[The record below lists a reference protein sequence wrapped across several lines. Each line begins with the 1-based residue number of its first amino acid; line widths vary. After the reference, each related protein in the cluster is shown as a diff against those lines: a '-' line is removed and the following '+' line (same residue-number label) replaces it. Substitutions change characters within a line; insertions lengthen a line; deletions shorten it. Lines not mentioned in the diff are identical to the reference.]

1 MPHNPSWQF
10 LSEIAS
16 LSYFLLEPTQ
26 KTHFK
31 RSIPYKHIQLGQVP
45 NFTSVLHTR
54 GNIIC
59 KSFCKKS
66 WFQGCQVKKCVEQ
79 MYKFYKNVHLY
90 IHFWFHIQEL
100 IDVGDTHNFH
110 HVHSTNQTNFE
121 ERMCA
126 CFMKYVGKYFK
137 NY

>member
-1 MPHNPSWQF
+1 
-10 LSEIAS
+10 
-16 LSYFLLEPTQ
+16 
-26 KTHFK
+26 
-31 RSIPYKHIQLGQVP
+31 
-45 NFTSVLHTR
+45 
-54 GNIIC
+54 
-59 KSFCKKS
+59 
-66 WFQGCQVKKCVEQ
+66 

-137 NY
+137 NYWVSKATDINVHYEKKSTKLV